1 MLPWKMSRYLALRR
15 RLSSWE
21 HPYEKLQSSIFKDA
35 INRFAKANKWVSKAD
50 HLSYKI
56 DLVVYFVNGQCNG
69 VNDAFSFGQKWRE
82 PYMSVAEFWFNDN
95 SIYLPIK
102 HENPDLLSLCQ
113 RHTTS
118 FIYFICMQHDLI
130 HRNVIQ
136 VIVWIELPSTL
147 SSQLVPALWIRYNKV
162 QYSHFVQTDDP
173 GLCLNHGVVWNS
185 HIQTGG
191 SLLRPMGSPWLP

>member
-1 MLPWKMSRYLALRR
+1 MLPWKMSRYLALRI

-21 HPYEKLQSSIFKDA
+21 HTYEKLQSSIVKDA
-35 INRFAKANKWVSKAD
+35 INRFAKA
-50 HLSYKI
+50 
-56 DLVVYFVNGQCNG
+56 
-69 VNDAFSFGQKWRE
+69 
-82 PYMSVAEFWFNDN
+82 

-118 FIYFICMQHDLI
+118 FIHFICMQHDLI

-136 VIVWIELPSTL
+136 VIVWIDLPSTS
-147 SSQLVPALWIRYNKV
+147 SSQIVPALWIRYNKV

-173 GLCLNHGVVWNS
+173 GHCLNHGVVWNS

-191 SLLRPMGSPWLP
+191 SLLRPMGSPWPP